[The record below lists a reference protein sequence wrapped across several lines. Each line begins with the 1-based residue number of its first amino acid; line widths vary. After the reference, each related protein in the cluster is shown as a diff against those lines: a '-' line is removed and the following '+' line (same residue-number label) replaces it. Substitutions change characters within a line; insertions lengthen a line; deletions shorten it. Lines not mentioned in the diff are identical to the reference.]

1 MNNITGISAIH
12 SQGISGVSGK
22 AGTSGPVGTYG
33 SIGSHGISGTSGP
46 ISIIDFKDD
55 LMKKYHMRFKIEVSS
70 YNNLIP
76 ICKITDI
83 SGIEYQFKP
92 NSVTHARKE
101 VDEYI
106 SLLITTIRQEKIN
119 NLINEQKF

>member
-70 YNNLIP
+70 VSNSFLPTYEI
-76 ICKITDI
+76 IDKDGVVYSFT
-83 SGIEYQFKP
+83 P
-92 NSVTHARKE
+92 NSMSNARQE

-106 SLLITTIRQEKIN
+106 SQLITSIRQEKIN
-119 NLINEQKF
+119 NLINE

>member
-22 AGTSGPVGTYG
+22 AGTSGPVGAPYPKCA
-33 SIGSHGISGTSGP
+33 GTSGP